1 MNKVDFKSFK
11 TYFPEVELPITLSD
25 ENVVTFSSEN
35 KALPAGFIAEY
46 IQPIEKE
53 IDELTEFIPCL
64 KIPNTENYTA
74 LIYWKGSLMKY
85 EFILVT
91 YDKNNR
97 FICRRS
103 IASVIVDGD
112 LVKKSVASI
121 DEDLII
127 SIIAGENQKAD
138 AEYDPKNSKAFTMEI
153 LGDGE
158 VIFSADS

>member
-1 MNKVDFKSFK
+1 MNKVDFKSYK
-11 TYFPEVELPITLSD
+11 SYFPEVELPITLSD
-25 ENVVTFSSEN
+25 EKVMTFSSEN
-35 KALPAGFIAEY
+35 KALPAGFIAEF

-53 IDELTEFIPCL
+53 IDEMTEFIPCL
-64 KIPNTENYTA
+64 KVPNTKDFSA
-74 LIYWKGSLMKY
+74 LVYWKGSLMKY

-103 IASVIVDGD
+103 IASVIVDGE

-127 SIIAGENQKAD
+127 SIIAGENKNGD
-138 AEYDPKNSKAFTMEI
+138 EEYNPKNSKAFSMEI

-158 VIFSADS
+158 VIFSVDS